1 MEVINFT
8 RSTQMT
14 MQVSSEVEMV
24 KKVVD
29 ATLEQLEE
37 HEEKYNNKMVA
48 LDKKFDTF
56 NDLLEKKMNKVNKD
70 QL

>member
-1 MEVINFT
+1 
-8 RSTQMT
+8 MT
-14 MQVSSEVEMV
+14 MQVSSELELV

-37 HEEKYNNKMVA
+37 HEEKYSNKMVA